1 LTRVPVST
9 ALAPLTWEC
18 DRIPWRPVVAPACA
32 VVRTAALGAVGH
44 TVDDLYPEG
53 LKKLAR
59 RFDDAR
65 AGRACGHVLL
75 ASGCVAG
82 YAMESPKGSGVIKLS
97 TFWISPTTRRRGF
110 GRGIASTLVLGW
122 LDRCVE
128 RAYLTARVG
137 LDRALLSTLAPLG
150 FEKIAV
156 VPDRYGEGCD
166 EAILEWRPERAP
178 DELWLAFHASRI
190 RTPDNVI

>member
-1 LTRVPVST
+1 
-9 ALAPLTWEC
+9 
-18 DRIPWRPVVAPACA
+18 
-32 VVRTAALGAVGH
+32 
-44 TVDDLYPEG
+44 VDDLYPEG
-53 LKKLAR
+53 LEKLAR

-75 ASGCVAG
+75 ASRRVAG
-82 YAMESPKGSGVIKLS
+82 YAMESPKGGSAIKLS

-110 GRGIASTLVLGW
+110 GRGLASALVLGW
-122 LDRCVE
+122 LYRCVA
-128 RAYLTARVG
+128 RAYVTARCG
-137 LDRALLSTLAPLG
+137 LDDALLSTLTPLG

-156 VPDRYGEGCD
+156 VPDCYGEGCD

-178 DELWLAFHASRI
+178 DEFWLAFHASRI